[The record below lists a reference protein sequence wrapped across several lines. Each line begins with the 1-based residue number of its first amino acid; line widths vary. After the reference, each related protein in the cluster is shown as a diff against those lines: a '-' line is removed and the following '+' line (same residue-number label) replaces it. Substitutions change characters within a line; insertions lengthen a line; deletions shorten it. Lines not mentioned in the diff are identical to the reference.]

1 MSETLVWLLYVV
13 GGLIAY
19 AAVRYRG
26 WRITFATLIGAIV
39 ATGLWAGWYHLT
51 SDEQRPFWFD
61 VHLSLNA
68 SFSVI
73 FAALGAGAGLFV
85 GSRNRP

>member
-1 MSETLVWLLYVV
+1 LSETLVWLLYVI
-13 GGLIAY
+13 GGMIAY

-26 WRITFATLIGAIV
+26 WRITLATLTGAII
-39 ATGLWAGWYHLT
+39 ATGLWALWYHLT
-51 SDEQRPFWFD
+51 SDEERPHWFD

-73 FAALGAGAGLFV
+73 FAALGAAAGLFV
-85 GSRNRP
+85 ASRDRS